1 MQVSVAFN
9 TAADDMNEV
18 LDTVERIYL
27 ATEGMTTTAAVP
39 AGAPLVIPA
48 NAPIGTQPMTQQQAA
63 AGVPAGAPAAVQR
76 DADGLPWDARI
87 HTTPAKIGANGKWA
101 AKRKLDAAMV
111 AAVQAELRGAAP
123 APATFQQ
130 PQQPAQAPAN
140 VGVPGLQA
148 PGALAPLSAPPAAA
162 PSGYQELVALFG
174 QQLQT
179 PENPNGRMPE
189 DWARASLQKMG
200 VPNGQLEA
208 VAAMPDEHARQIVTA
223 FKTALG
229 L

>member
-1 MQVSVAFN
+1 MQVSVSFD

-27 ATEGMTTTAAVP
+27 ATEGMPATATP

-63 AGVPAGAPAAVQR
+63 AGAPAAAVQR

-130 PQQPAQAPAN
+130 PQQPAQAAAT
-140 VGVPGLQA
+140 GAVPGLQA

-179 PENPNGRMPE
+179 QENPNGRMPA
-189 DWARASLQKMG
+189 DWARSSLQTMG

-208 VAAMPDEHARQIVTA
+208 VAAMPDEQARQIVTA
-223 FKTALG
+223 FKNALG